1 MQGRITLGLILAMSA
16 GTVFALENDGVFTHK
31 VGSFEVSILV
41 ETERAGDVS
50 IIPGAS
56 QDVLNR
62 YIPADGFIMSTNIF
76 LIKTP
81 ERTILVDTAF
91 GGESFNR
98 LRRMG
103 IELDR
108 IDTVLITHM
117 HGDHIGGLQRNG
129 RAVFPNAKIY
139 VSARELDHF
148 TRIAVNPGAVAA
160 VAPYGTRLQT
170 FEPSALNETMRE
182 LLPGI
187 TPIAAYGHTPGHTN
201 FLIESEGERF
211 LIIGDLLLVAPVQFP
226 RPEIYATYDMDRN
239 AAAATRRRI
248 LDYAARNGIR
258 VAGTHIAYPG
268 SGTVRVEGDG
278 FSFTPAR

>member
-1 MQGRITLGLILAMSA
+1 MKGKMILALVLAISA
-16 GTVFALENDGVFTHK
+16 GAVFALENDGVFTHK
-31 VGSFEVSILV
+31 VGRFEVSVLV
-41 ETERAGDVS
+41 ESERAGDVS
-50 IIPGAS
+50 IVPGAGE
-56 QDVLNR
+56 DVPSR
-62 YIPADGFIMSTNIF
+62 YNPSDGFVMSTNIF

-103 IELDR
+103 VELEQ

-129 RAVFPNAKIY
+129 RAVFPNARVYI
-139 VSARELDHF
+139 SARDLDHF

-170 FEPSALNETMRE
+170 FEPSVLNETMRD

-187 TPIAAYGHTPGHTN
+187 TPIAAYGHTPGHTV

-226 RPEIYATYDMDRN
+226 RPGVSATFDMDRN
-239 AAAATRRRI
+239 AAAATRRQI
-248 LDYAARNGIR
+248 LDYAARTEARI
-258 VAGTHIAYPG
+258 AGTHIAYPG
-268 SGTVRVEGDG
+268 SGTVRLDSAG
-278 FSFTPAR
+278 FSFTPAK